1 MWAKNILLGLLFC
14 CALYFSGKSAIQLWS
29 YYALD
34 QQTTAFG
41 VKWMPQVK
49 DEDTVYLEVSY
60 EYQVNDVAYQGTMQ
74 TIGPVLRNAWAGE
87 RAAKIKNA
95 DQWKVWF
102 DSKNP
107 QLSSLIK
114 TFPLKELIY
123 SVILWGL
130 TAYFYILGRYACA
143 K

>member
-1 MWAKNILLGLLFC
+1 M
-14 CALYFSGKSAIQLWS
+14 
-29 YYALD
+29 D
-34 QQTTAFG
+34 QQTTALA

-49 DEDTVYLEVSY
+49 DEDTVYLKVSY

-95 DQWKVWF
+95 DHWKVWF

-123 SVILWGL
+123 SVILWTL